1 MIKSI
6 NRSIFLLII
15 LITTFS
21 FMKTQEKP
29 LVPNDK
35 YISFQQKFGAI
46 PASDKNDIHKIKS
59 RMLQGI
65 YRKTKI
71 EGVYCNYL
79 IDSSCFINFMRSEK
93 LQNDAAKEL
102 KDIIARDRLTDQKRL
117 CNNLLSS
124 QPLAFNL
131 FLPLRWDNYK
141 IATETFKKL
150 YPDLNIKNITD
161 IKLEFVPGDNKENRI
176 IVTDKSCFDVFVE
189 YITFLG
195 QKSCIGIEV
204 KYTEPFSNTDF
215 NKAPDDKRKRYINA
229 ISDYSNQFYSE
240 YTQKYLGVE
249 FNQLFRNQLISE
261 EVKSKTDYANCFQIV
276 LFSSNDTKCIKAVNE
291 FSSMLKIDKSF
302 QTLTIEDFIKS
313 IIDCDQ
319 KNEISKLYQEIY
331 NRYCNYGKLEEYLQ
345 D

>member
-1 MIKSI
+1 MKFIMIKSI
-6 NRSIFLLII
+6 NVLILL
-15 LITTFS
+15 LTTFS
-21 FMKTQEKP
+21 LMKAQEES
-29 LVPNDK
+29 LVPHDK
-35 YISFQQKFGAI
+35 YQSFQQKFGRI

-65 YRKTKI
+65 YRDIKI

-79 IDSSCFINFMRSEK
+79 ADSSCFINFMRNEK
-93 LQNDAAKEL
+93 LQHDAEKEL
-102 KDIIARDRLTDQKRL
+102 KDIIARDRLTDKKRL

-131 FLPLRWDNYK
+131 FLPLRWDNYR
-141 IATETFKKL
+141 IATVTFKKL

-161 IKLEFVPGDNKENRI
+161 IKLEFVPGDNEKNRL

-189 YITFLG
+189 YITFSG

-215 NKAPDDKRKRYINA
+215 NKAPSDKRQRYIDA
-229 ISDYSNQFYSE
+229 ISVYSEQFYSE
-240 YTQKYLGVE
+240 NIQKYLSVK

-261 EVKSKTDYANCFQIV
+261 EVKSKTDYENCFQIV
-276 LFSSNDTKCIKAVNE
+276 LFSSNDTKCIEAVNE

-302 QTLTIEDFIKS
+302 QTLTIEDFIKA
-313 IIDCDQ
+313 IIECD
-319 KNEISKLYQEIY
+319 KKSEVSKLYQEIY
-331 NRYCNYGKLEEYLQ
+331 NRYCDYEKLEKYLQ

>member
-1 MIKSI
+1 
-6 NRSIFLLII
+6 
-15 LITTFS
+15 
-21 FMKTQEKP
+21 MKNEK
-29 LVPNDK
+29 LVKHQK
-35 YISFQQKFGAI
+35 YKKFQNEFGYI
-46 PASDKNDIHKIKS
+46 PASDKNDMHKIKS

-65 YRKTKI
+65 YRNTKI

-79 IDSSCFINFMRSEK
+79 TDSSCFINFMRNEK
-93 LQNDAAKEL
+93 LQHDAEKEL
-102 KDIIARDRLTDQKRL
+102 KEIIARDRLTDEKRL

-131 FLPLRWDNYK
+131 FLPLRWDNYQ

-150 YPDLNIKNITD
+150 QPDLNINIITD
-161 IKLEFVPGDNKENRI
+161 IKLEFVPGDNEENRL

-189 YITFLG
+189 YITLSG

-215 NKAPDDKRKRYINA
+215 NKAPAMKRQRYIDA
-229 ISDYSNQFYSE
+229 ISDYSEQFYSE
-240 YTQKYLGVE
+240 YTKKYLSVK

-261 EVKSKTDYANCFQIV
+261 EVKRKTDYVNCFQIV

-302 QTLTIEDFIKS
+302 QTLTIENFIKS
-313 IIDCDQ
+313 IIECD
-319 KNEISKLYQEIY
+319 KKSEISKLYQEVY
-331 NRYCNYGKLEEYLQ
+331 NRYCDYEKLEKYIK